1 MIRIALADDHRMF
14 AKGIAGLL
22 EEEDGLRVDG
32 IFSNGKKLLGFL
44 KSNAVDVVLTDM
56 NMPYVDGVGVL
67 EFIKKAFPKTKVVVL
82 SMYDDETMYM
92 RCMKLGAAAYV
103 LLKNS
108 DPDEL
113 IYTGRE
119 VFEGSYIPGYSKL
132 QQQTES
138 DEYTDYYKLKFQL
151 SKRETQILRMIKEGM
166 TNKDI
171 AAVLNLSLHTV
182 EAHRKKIYAKL
193 KVSFVAELI
202 KKAID
207 IGI

>member
-1 MIRIALADDHRMF
+1 MIRIAIADDHKMF

-22 EEEDGLRVDG
+22 EEEDDLRVDG
-32 IFSNGKKLLGFL
+32 IFSNGKELLDFL
-44 KSNAVDVVLTDM
+44 KNNPVDVILTDM
-56 NMPYVDGVGVL
+56 NMPVIDGAGVL
-67 EFIKKAFPKTKVVVL
+67 EVIKKTDPNTKAIVL
-82 SMYDDETMYM
+82 SMYHDEAIYN
-92 RCMKLGAAAYV
+92 RSMKLGADAYV
-103 LLKNS
+103 LKNS

-113 IYTGRE
+113 IYTVRE
-119 VFEGSYIPGYSKL
+119 VFEGNYIPSYSKL

-138 DEYTDYYKLKFQL
+138 DEYTDYYRLKFQL

-171 AAVLNLSLHTV
+171 AAALNLSLHTV

-193 KVSFVAELI
+193 KVSSVAELI